1 MELMQLEMFVAVIE
15 ERSVQKAADR
25 VCRTQPAV
33 SIALRKLE
41 DHFGTTLL
49 DRSRRRDYRLTQA
62 GELLFEFASAML
74 AIRNELVSTLRGEAT
89 RCAGRLCIGVGGP
102 ASLL

>member
-41 DHFGTTLL
+41 IISVRNFWTVPADETT
-49 DRSRRRDYRLTQA
+49 
-62 GELLFEFASAML
+62 
-74 AIRNELVSTLRGEAT
+74 V
-89 RCAGRLCIGVGGP
+89 
-102 ASLL
+102 